1 MPVTGSSLVLSV
13 KIVHEGVM
21 RRSEAAYSEMTSRGT
36 SAMAFDGVSF

>member
-36 SAMAFDGVSF
+36 SAMALTG